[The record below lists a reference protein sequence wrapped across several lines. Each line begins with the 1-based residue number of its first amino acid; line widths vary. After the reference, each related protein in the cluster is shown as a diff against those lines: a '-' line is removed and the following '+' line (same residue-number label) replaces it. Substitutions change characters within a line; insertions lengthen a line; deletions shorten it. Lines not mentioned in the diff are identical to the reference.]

1 MVLMVRMHASAR
13 RDEGCTKLKHCFMLL
28 RARVCLFADHPGF
41 AAKVMGA
48 IHLHQATM
56 VSMTSKAF

>member
-1 MVLMVRMHASAR
+1 
-13 RDEGCTKLKHCFMLL
+13 MLL